1 MSDDRISAEFRLDE
15 DTKNTRRFEEVV
27 DMQQSGETVEIPA
40 EGVDQH
46 AVGTLYVQKERLE
59 DVFDRLPERI
69 QIDITVPADA

>member
-1 MSDDRISAEFRLDE
+1 
-15 DTKNTRRFEEVV
+15 
-27 DMQQSGETVEIPA
+27 MQQSGETVEIPA